1 VQKKL
6 KNARAFVRRSVEW
19 QKVRSYQRLQ
29 EDSFSRELRTILSYF
44 LVIISV
50 LLTGCLGYV
59 YFEGWSFFDSLYMTV
74 ITLASVGYMEVH
86 PLTKSGR
93 AFTIFLIVLGF
104 GLFTVLYTTL
114 AQKLLQRQFLSAYR
128 GKRMQE
134 VIRSLSSHTIF
145 CGYGRLTRIAAAEL
159 RRSDNKLII
168 IELDPQRVADAREAG
183 YLVVEGDATV
193 DEVLIQAGVK
203 RAKRLVSVLQKD
215 SDNLYV
221 VLTSRELSP
230 DLFILSRTEDEAGDK
245 RLRRAGADRLISPYR
260 VGGQKI
266 AEGLLR
272 PYVTDFIDL
281 AVSSHQGHLQ
291 IEEIKIPEQSSLNGL
306 SLKEAALRQRV
317 NVMVAAVI
325 SKDGEMNF
333 NPAAETVIEGGTTFI
348 ALGLKGDLLKLESI
362 LLEGE
367 TSGRPKV

>member
-1 VQKKL
+1 VQRKL
-6 KNARAFVRRSVEW
+6 KDARDLVRRGVER
-19 QKVRSYQRLQ
+19 QRVKSYERLQ
-29 EDSFSRELRTILSYF
+29 SDSFSREIRTLGNYLIA
-44 LVIISV
+44 IISV
-50 LLTGCLGYV
+50 VLVGSLGYV
-59 YFEGWSFFDSLYMTV
+59 YFEGWTFFDSLYMTV

-86 PLTKSGR
+86 PLTETGR

-134 VIRSLSSHTIF
+134 VIKSLSGHTIF

-159 RRSDNKLII
+159 RQSDNKLII
-168 IELDPQRVADAREAG
+168 IESDPQRVAEAREAG
-183 YLVVEGDATV
+183 YLVIEGDATV

-291 IEEIKIPEQSSLNGL
+291 IEEIRVPEQNSLNGL
-306 SLKEAALRQRV
+306 TLKEAALRQRV
-317 NVMVAAVI
+317 NIMIAAVI
-325 SKDGEMNF
+325 SKDGRMTF
-333 NPAAETVIEGGTTFI
+333 NPDAETVIEGGSTFI
-348 ALGLKGDLLKLESI
+348 ALGLKSDLLKLESL
-362 LLEGE
+362 LLENEGSE
-367 TSGRPKV
+367 RLTS